1 MNRRLY
7 GFQTISIKKKI
18 ILIRIVIYLSY
29 FGDIQ
34 CKDTT
39 YYLFPNINGR
49 LQKNMQLMQR
59 IFPLTHNG
67 IVSF

>member
-39 YYLFPNINGR
+39 HYLFPNINGR
-49 LQKNMQLMQR
+49 LQKKHATDATYVPFN
-59 IFPLTHNG
+59 
-67 IVSF
+67 S